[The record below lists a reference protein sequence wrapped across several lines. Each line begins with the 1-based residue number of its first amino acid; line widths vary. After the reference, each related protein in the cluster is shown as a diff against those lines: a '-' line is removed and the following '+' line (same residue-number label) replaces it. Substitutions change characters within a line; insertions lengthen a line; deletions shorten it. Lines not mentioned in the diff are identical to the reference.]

1 MVELISS
8 VRKAYARR
16 LQLKLNRLVQ
26 YRLLVF
32 KLSWDIPYGLFLHLP
47 SRLLLLV
54 VPVPEL
60 QCVHTAQCLLPTLGP
75 RSGAPTTL
83 RA

>member
-47 SRLLLLV
+47 SRLLL
-54 VPVPEL
+54 
-60 QCVHTAQCLLPTLGP
+60 
-75 RSGAPTTL
+75 
-83 RA
+83 